1 MKKKIDQCVWTALI
15 AAATA
20 TASCVVSAAPPASAA
35 GPSVPTTAADAGRF
49 KGPQPLARADL
60 IADLAPGG
68 SNPLFRIKNI
78 GNKSAPATLAK
89 VTCYVNGN
97 SATGAPCQPQ
107 LHYVDL
113 PGVVLPPGTSMS
125 APNVWRVPIG
135 GLDAITGFTTF
146 GLNIRS
152 APGLPAS
159 GLKFTVCADA
169 GETVVESNESN
180 NCYTFS
186 YSWPN

>member
-1 MKKKIDQCVWTALI
+1 LRRQRLLRRALYRLRHQ
-15 AAATA
+15 
-20 TASCVVSAAPPASAA
+20 PARPGLAC
-35 GPSVPTTAADAGRF
+35 PR
-49 KGPQPLARADL
+49 PQPTLADSKARNHWRVL